1 MMGWIVC
8 YVQCRWWKNGL
19 LLLEDKASN
28 DSVFGAGVYIYSWY
42 SMPEV
47 IMNGDNGVD
56 LDGDNINFSLAEEAT
71 GRSESRSDMQERQR
85 KTTARICSKRL

>member
-1 MMGWIVC
+1 M
-8 YVQCRWWKNGL
+8 K
-19 LLLEDKASN
+19 
-28 DSVFGAGVYIYSWY
+28 
-42 SMPEV
+42 
-47 IMNGDNGVD
+47 GDNGVD